1 LEWRHSSCTTT
12 TQIDGHRF
20 PFGRLAALM
29 FIQRVAR
36 GLFFCFLFFFVLCFF
51 YYYCAMALVVVV
63 RGKEKAKK
71 NCWAEGKGVGR

>member
-1 LEWRHSSCTTT
+1 
-12 TQIDGHRF
+12 
-20 PFGRLAALM
+20 M